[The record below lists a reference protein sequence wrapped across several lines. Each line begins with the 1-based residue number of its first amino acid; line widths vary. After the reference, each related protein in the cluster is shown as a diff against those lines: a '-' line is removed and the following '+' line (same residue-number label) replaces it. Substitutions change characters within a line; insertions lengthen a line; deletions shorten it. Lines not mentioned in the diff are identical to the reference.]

1 MSAPPLARYRVT
13 FTFTVILG
21 KHQQFYIGPIKRE
34 FQTSSAISG
43 VYSRS
48 HKPFKQPTLEF
59 RVLKF
64 PGKRI
69 TKAAKTLALCLC

>member
-1 MSAPPLARYRVT
+1 MACYTVT

-21 KHQQFYIGPIKRE
+21 KQLQFYTGSTKCE
-34 FQTSSAISG
+34 FQTSSSISR

-48 HKPFKQPTLEF
+48 HNPFKQPTLEF
-59 RVLKF
+59 RVFKL

-69 TKAAKTLALCLC
+69 TKAAKTLALCEQ